1 MNTKQALSALDQ
13 FGTFLP
19 EQGHHVPPEWR
30 EALVHVQQAE
40 DRLATLTADITKL
53 ETEKAERER
62 AFKLWEADLVARSQA
77 ATTEAERV
85 HAAAAEKIAEANA
98 AEGRLKGA
106 QDELAALFA
115 NVKR

>member
-1 MNTKQALSALDQ
+1 MRQ
-13 FGTFLP
+13 
-19 EQGHHVPPEWR
+19 HHVPPEWR

-106 QDELAALFA
+106 RDELAALFA

>member
-13 FGTFLP
+13 FGTFLH

-30 EALVHVQQAE
+30 EALVHGQQAE

>member
-1 MNTKQALSALDQ
+1 MAAT
-13 FGTFLP
+13 
-19 EQGHHVPPEWR
+19 QGGASPAAR
-30 EALVHVQQAE
+30 AFEAKGVASLVHRPAAQAGF
-40 DRLATLTADITKL
+40 D
-53 ETEKAERER
+53 ERR
-62 AFKLWEADLVARSQA
+62 IP
-77 ATTEAERV
+77 AERV

>member
-1 MNTKQALSALDQ
+1 MRSPLTARLSALYWGSGERGPGG
-13 FGTFLP
+13 GTA
-19 EQGHHVPPEWR
+19 ENGRSVNQGLYPVY
-30 EALVHVQQAE
+30 AL
-40 DRLATLTADITKL
+40 RT
-53 ETEKAERER
+53 
-62 AFKLWEADLVARSQA
+62 FKLWEADLVARSQA

>member
-1 MNTKQALSALDQ
+1 MKRKSKAATRRAGANAGTLSLS
-13 FGTFLP
+13 P
-19 EQGHHVPPEWR
+19 
-30 EALVHVQQAE
+30 
-40 DRLATLTADITKL
+40 
-53 ETEKAERER
+53 RER